1 MRNEGVFEMTASE
14 RVLAIRL
21 MEKQRKNP
29 EYFEQLAF
37 KAIGLALSLTWGAA
51 KILASLLFAI
61 AVPVLIVCLL
71 FAGGVILLLPLA
83 LIGGAVGLLKA
94 CT

>member
-1 MRNEGVFEMTASE
+1 MFELL
-14 RVLAIRL
+14 VIIL
-21 MEKQRKNP
+21 
-29 EYFEQLAF
+29 FCWLAF

-51 KILASLLFAI
+51 KILASLLLAI
-61 AVPVLIVCLL
+61 AVPVLIASLL
-71 FAGGVILLLPLA
+71 FAGGIILLLPLA

>member
-1 MRNEGVFEMTASE
+1 MFELL
-14 RVLAIRL
+14 VIIL
-21 MEKQRKNP
+21 
-29 EYFEQLAF
+29 FCWLAF

-61 AVPVLIVCLL
+61 AVPALIVCLL
-71 FAGGVILLLPLA
+71 FAGGIILLLPLA